1 MSRRL
6 PALSAADLL
15 RALRRAGFTVE
26 RVKGSHH
33 HLRHAER
40 PTLRVVVPVHR
51 GDLPAGTVAAI
62 MRQAGLS
69 QDDLLDLL
77 RG

>member
-15 RALRRAGFTVE
+15 RALRRAGFTIE
-26 RVKGSHH
+26 RLKGSHH

-40 PTLRVVVPVHR
+40 RALRVVVPVHR

-77 RG
+77 HR